1 MYTVEYEVYPPSGGE
16 NRRNVMSK
24 LSRQVAI
31 RGFTLIELLVVISII
46 AILAA
51 VLTPAVTDA
60 LTRGKMTGT
69 MNNGRSIYLSL
80 FAKDTEDPVFQS
92 GSPFPTYKKG
102 ATDPMYFENS
112 TTYWTYVVTSEV
124 MNVDFSFF
132 SAPGVKPIK
141 SREATDFKPVNNAW
155 CISAD
160 VGEGTPD
167 GTPLLITR
175 NLNINNT
182 SDKPFDTKLDADT
195 DPYRDR
201 GVVLVTKGGAA
212 MTMKKDIINENFN
225 PTGGTN
231 EVLRPVRGQ
240 P

>member
-1 MYTVEYEVYPPSGGE
+1 M
-16 NRRNVMSK
+16 RK
-24 LSRQVAI
+24 LWRS
-31 RGFTLIELLVVISII
+31 GFTLIELLVVISII

-92 GSPFPTYKKG
+92 GSPFPKFIAG
-102 ATDPMYFENS
+102 AGPMYYANS
-112 TTYWTYVVTSEV
+112 TDYWKYVITNNV

-132 SAPGVKPIK
+132 SAPGISPYKGNDPTLFT
-141 SREATDFKPVNNAW
+141 EANNAW

-160 VGEGTPD
+160 VSDSTAD
-167 GTPLLITR
+167 GTPLLFTR
-175 NLNINNT
+175 NLNIT
-182 SDKPFDTKLDADT
+182 KTDEKQLDTKM
-195 DPYRDR
+195 PGDR
-201 GVVLVTKGGAA
+201 TPFGSKGVVMVTKGGGA
-212 MTMKKDIINENFN
+212 MTLKKDYINANFN
-225 PTGGTN
+225 PTGSTN
-231 EVLRPVRGQ
+231 DVLRPLAGS